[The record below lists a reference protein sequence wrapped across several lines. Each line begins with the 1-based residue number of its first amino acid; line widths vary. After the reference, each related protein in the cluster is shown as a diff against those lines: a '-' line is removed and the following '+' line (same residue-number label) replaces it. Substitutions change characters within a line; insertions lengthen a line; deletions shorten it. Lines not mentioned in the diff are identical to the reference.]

1 MISSNGNRYTL
12 LSATPEQHESV
23 HRLSTGEEVLLP
35 GREELYAELTLRNR
49 GLISSTEQMTLRR
62 ATLLI
67 AGCGA
72 IGGAT
77 IEPLVRAGAE
87 SFILAEP
94 GTYDYNNANRQNMR
108 IQDVGKNKA
117 SAFAEK
123 MPDINPFATFEVHT
137 DGITEENVADLVSRA
152 DLIIDGVD
160 VTEPP
165 ALLAKFALHREARR
179 FGKPVIGGY
188 DIAGTQWMPFYDY
201 RKKSQKLLDGRITEA
216 DLPNLSPLDFL
227 SRLISPL
234 KIPIEMVPEIERQLR
249 GQSVF
254 MPQLGY
260 TALQFGVL
268 VVRMAFDVL
277 TDRPVKR
284 SVLIDVPNE
293 IRTTRDRVTTAGK
306 RLAMLYI
313 VNNRMRGLKRAG
325 RLGVYSPVDD
335 EEFADMR
342 AFMEEREWGPG
353 SVIVRQGEPG
363 DSFFVIAEGEV
374 QIERSAADDGE
385 PQVIAML
392 GAGDYFGELALLN
405 DEPRNASVV
414 AASVCRT
421 FELSR
426 DSFEHFLSQSAPADR
441 HIRRAASGRIV
452 PGTT

>member
-1 MISSNGNRYTL
+1 
-12 LSATPEQHESV
+12 
-23 HRLSTGEEVLLP
+23 
-35 GREELYAELTLRNR
+35 
-49 GLISSTEQMTLRR
+49 
-62 ATLLI
+62 
-67 AGCGA
+67 
-72 IGGAT
+72 
-77 IEPLVRAGAE
+77 
-87 SFILAEP
+87 
-94 GTYDYNNANRQNMR
+94 
-108 IQDVGKNKA
+108 
-117 SAFAEK
+117 
-123 MPDINPFATFEVHT
+123 
-137 DGITEENVADLVSRA
+137 
-152 DLIIDGVD
+152 
-160 VTEPP
+160 
-165 ALLAKFALHREARR
+165 
-179 FGKPVIGGY
+179 
-188 DIAGTQWMPFYDY
+188 
-201 RKKSQKLLDGRITEA
+201 
-216 DLPNLSPLDFL
+216 
-227 SRLISPL
+227 
-234 KIPIEMVPEIERQLR
+234 
-249 GQSVF
+249 
-254 MPQLGY
+254 
-260 TALQFGVL
+260 
-268 VVRMAFDVL
+268 
-277 TDRPVKR
+277 
-284 SVLIDVPNE
+284 
-293 IRTTRDRVTTAGK
+293 
-306 RLAMLYI
+306 MLYI

>member
-1 MISSNGNRYTL
+1 MSTHDDGPRRL
-12 LSATPEQHESV
+12 LSATPEQHSSV
-23 HRLSTGEEVLLP
+23 HRLSTGEDVLLP
-35 GREELYAELTLRNR
+35 DREDLYAELTLRNR
-49 GLISSTEQMTLRR
+49 GLIGNAEQMTLRR

-87 SFILAEP
+87 NFILAEP

-117 SAFAEK
+117 VAFAEK

-137 DGITEENVADLVSRA
+137 DGVTEDNVADLVSRA

-165 ALLAKFALHREARR
+165 ALLAKFALHREAKKFR
-179 FGKPVIGGY
+179 KPVIGGY

-201 RKKSQKLLDGRITEA
+201 RKSGQKLLDGRISEQ
-216 DLPNLSPLDFL
+216 DLPDLTPLDFL

-234 KIPIEMVPEIERQLR
+234 KIPIEMVPEIERQLK

-277 TDRPVKR
+277 MERSVKR

-293 IRTTRDRVTTAGK
+293 IRTTKDRVTTAGK

-325 RLGVYSPVDD
+325 RLGVYSPMDD
-335 EEFADMR
+335 ELFAEMR
-342 AFMEEREWGPG
+342 GFMDEREWGPG
-353 SVIVRQGEPG
+353 SVIVRQGDPG

-374 QIERSAADDGE
+374 QVERAPSGNGGDTEVVARL
-385 PQVIAML
+385 V
-392 GAGDYFGELALLN
+392 AGDYFGELALLSN
-405 DEPRNASVV
+405 EPRNATVV
-414 AASVCRT
+414 ASTVCRT

-426 DSFEHFLSQSAPADR
+426 SSFEEFLSQSAPADR
-441 HIRRAASGRIV
+441 HIRRAASSRRA
-452 PGTT
+452 P

>member
-1 MISSNGNRYTL
+1 MSARDGGPRTL
-12 LSATPEQHESV
+12 LSATPKQHASV

-35 GREELYAELTLRNR
+35 DREELYAELTLRNR
-49 GLISSTEQMTLRR
+49 GLIGNAEQMTLRR
-62 ATLLI
+62 STILV

-87 SFILAEP
+87 TFILAEP
-94 GTYDYNNANRQNMR
+94 GTYDYNNANRQNVR
-108 IQDVGKNKA
+108 IQDIGKNKA

-123 MPDINPFATFEVHT
+123 MPDINPFVSFEVHT

-165 ALLAKFALHREARR
+165 AILAKFALHREAKR
-179 FGKPVIGGY
+179 FGKPVVGGY

-201 RKKSQKLLDGRITEA
+201 RKSSQKLLDGRISET
-216 DLPNLSPLDFL
+216 DLPSLSPLDFL

-277 TDRPVKR
+277 MERPVKR
-284 SVLIDVPNE
+284 SVLIDIPNE
-293 IRTTRDRVTTAGK
+293 IRTTKERVTTAGK

-325 RLGVYSPVDD
+325 RLGVYSPMDD
-335 EEFADMR
+335 ELFAELR
-342 AFMEEREWGPG
+342 GFMDEREWGPG
-353 SVIVRQGEPG
+353 SVIVRQGDPG
-363 DSFFVIAEGEV
+363 DSFFVIAEGDV
-374 QIERSAADDGE
+374 QVERSSAATGGE
-385 PQVIAML
+385 PEVVARL
-392 GAGDYFGELALLN
+392 GAGDYFGELALLS

-414 AASVCRT
+414 ASTVCRT

-426 DSFEHFLSQSAPADR
+426 PSFEEFLRESAPADR
-441 HIRRAASGRIV
+441 HIRRSASSRRV
-452 PGTT
+452 PAG